1 LQQLIKEKHPSK
13 KLDDVVSQA
22 DDVITEKQ
30 EFDSKLWLRMLEKLF
45 GEQDAS
51 RLKEIIV
58 KQAASQSLS
67 AASSIRKDVTSSTP
81 SSRSTSKSTTPR
93 ARQIRPDLKPVK
105 P

>member
-1 LQQLIKEKHPSK
+1 MQQLIKEKHPSK